1 MFIHMRWMAAGLWTL
16 LALTTAGCASWPQSD
31 RHSEVPQHLPLTF
44 NAKDKMDWEP
54 VTFPGKLRT
63 AFSKQQH
70 EGRESVQAE
79 SKGSASML
87 RQRMRISPDQLGR
100 LSFEWQ
106 AENLLD
112 GADLT
117 AQGRDD
123 SPARLVLAFDGDRQ
137 KFSARNAMLS
147 ELSRALTG
155 EDMPY
160 ATLMYVWSNDKPV
173 GTIIVH
179 PRTDRIRKIVVESGP
194 QRLRQWLRYER
205 DVRADFEKVFGEEP
219 GALQAVAIMTDS
231 DNTQS
236 RTRAW
241 YGQIRLEPGKLNPSP
256 RVQKQAPTASD

>member
-1 MFIHMRWMAAGLWTL
+1 MVTPMRWIPAAVCGLL
-16 LALTTAGCASWPQSD
+16 GAALAGCVSMPEPRSA
-31 RHSEVPQHLPLTF
+31 EVPQRLPLSF
-44 NAKDKMDWEP
+44 NAKDKMDWEI
-54 VTFPGKLRT
+54 VAFPGKVRT
-63 AFSKQQH
+63 AFRKQQH

-79 SKGSASML
+79 SKSSASML
-87 RQRMRISPDQLGR
+87 RQKVRIPPDQLGH

-173 GTIIVH
+173 GTVIVH

-194 QRLRQWLRYER
+194 MRLKQWLRYER
-205 DVRADFEKVFGEEP
+205 DLRADFETAFGEAP
-219 GALQAVAIMTDS
+219 GELQALAIMTDS
-231 DNTQS
+231 DNTHS

-241 YGQIRLEPGKLNPSP
+241 YGEIRLEPN
-256 RVQKQAPTASD
+256 R